1 MVASRRA
8 PRFLPLL
15 IACAAWARVPDATAQ
30 PVRATPAGHAPYS
43 PQRPSRLPAERI
55 PSEPPERGLIPVAGL
70 LIHPYA
76 SDESFGAG
84 FQVGVRHAFAS
95 LMFRENFSRSTQH
108 VEDGELLRLK
118 SRVSFELSLEA
129 QARIRQFRPYAGA
142 GGLLRRDIWEW
153 TRLDEQRF
161 VSRTERE
168 LVPRPFLVAGL
179 IGSVVEAN
187 VLLVLQD
194 EPELRFG
201 LGFVV
206 GR

>member
-1 MVASRRA
+1 
-8 PRFLPLL
+8 
-15 IACAAWARVPDATAQ
+15 
-30 PVRATPAGHAPYS
+30 
-43 PQRPSRLPAERI
+43 
-55 PSEPPERGLIPVAGL
+55 

-76 SDESFGAG
+76 NDESFGAG
-84 FQVGVRHAFAS
+84 FQVGVRHGFAS

-108 VEDGELLRLK
+108 AEDGELLRLK

-153 TRLDEQRF
+153 TRIEEQRF
-161 VSRTERE
+161 LARTERE
-168 LVPRPFLVAGL
+168 ILPRPFIVAGL

-194 EPELRFG
+194 DPEIRFG

>member
-1 MVASRRA
+1 M
-8 PRFLPLL
+8 
-15 IACAAWARVPDATAQ
+15 ACAAWAEAPEATAQ
-30 PVRATPAGHAPYS
+30 PVRATPAGHALHAGK
-43 PQRPSRLPAERI
+43 RPPRLSAERVPAEA
-55 PSEPPERGLIPVAGL
+55 PERGLIPVAGL

-84 FQVGVRHAFAS
+84 FQVGVRHGFAS

-108 VEDGELLRLK
+108 AEDGQLLRLK

-129 QARIRQFRPYAGA
+129 QARIRQFRPYAGV

-161 VSRTERE
+161 VSDTERE
-168 LVPRPFLVAGL
+168 LVPRPFVVAGL

>member
-1 MVASRRA
+1 MVSRRHVL
-8 PRFLPLL
+8 RFLELL
-15 IACAAWARVPDATAQ
+15 IACAVCGDPADAAAQ
-30 PVRATPAGHAPYS
+30 PVRATPAGHAVYAG
-43 PQRPSRLPAERI
+43 QRPRRVRVESDTRDV
-55 PSEPPERGLIPVAGL
+55 IPVAGL

-84 FQVGVRHAFAS
+84 FQVGARHGFAS

-108 VEDGELLRLK
+108 AEDGQLLRLK

-129 QARIRQFRPYAGA
+129 QARIRQFRPYAGV
-142 GGLLRRDIWEW
+142 GGLLRRDIREW
-153 TRLDEQRF
+153 TRIEEERF
-161 VSRTERE
+161 LARSERE
-168 LVPRPFLVAGL
+168 LLARPFVVAGL
-179 IGSVVEAN
+179 VGSVVEAN
-187 VLLVLQD
+187 VVLVVQD